1 MQARRRLVKDVEGAP
16 GRAARQLL
24 GELDPLRFAAGQ
36 RRRLLA
42 DLHVAQANALERL
55 HLVAD
60 RRHRLEQ
67 VRRLLDRHV
76 EHVGDRP
83 VPVAHLERLAIV
95 ALALAHV
102 AGDVDI
108 RQKVHLDLDHAI
120 ALAGLAPAALDVERE
135 PPWQIAARLGLRQAG
150 EPVAD
155 GSEGAGIG
163 GRIGARSAADRRLVD
178 VDHLVDLVEAV
189 DAVVRRRRVA
199 RAVQAARGGLVERVD
214 NQRRFAAARDA
225 GDAGEEP
232 KRNRRR
238 HIFQVVAARADD
250 GELAA
255 GVGGAAARRD
265 RDRPLAGQELA
276 GQRIRIGGDLGRRS
290 PGDDLAAMYAGAGAD
305 VDDII
310 GGPDRVLVV
319 LDHDHRIAEPAQ
331 AAQRVEEP
339 RIVALVEADRRLVEH
354 IEHAG
359 EAGADLR
366 SEPDA
371 LALAARQRA
380 RRAR

>member
-1 MQARRRLVKDVEGAP
+1 MRSCGAGGSLAP
-16 GRAARQLL
+16 LRAAC
-24 GELDPLRFAAGQ
+24 
-36 RRRLLA
+36 
-42 DLHVAQANALERL
+42 
-55 HLVAD
+55 
-60 RRHRLEQ
+60 
-67 VRRLLDRHV
+67 
-76 EHVGDRP
+76 
-83 VPVAHLERLAIV
+83 
-95 ALALAHV
+95 
-102 AGDVDI
+102 
-108 RQKVHLDLDHAI
+108 
-120 ALAGLAPAALDVERE
+120 
-135 PPWQIAARLGLRQAG
+135 
-150 EPVAD
+150 
-155 GSEGAGIG
+155 
-163 GRIGARSAADRRLVD
+163 
-178 VDHLVDLVEAV
+178 
-189 DAVVRRRRVA
+189 
-199 RAVQAARGGLVERVD
+199 GGLVERVD

-225 GDAGEEP
+225 GDACEEP

-250 GELAA
+250 GQLAA
-255 GVGGAAARRD
+255 GLGGAAARRD

-339 RIVALVEADRRLVEH
+339 GVVALVEADRRLVEH

-359 EAGADLR
+359 EARADLR
-366 SEPDA
+366 GEPDA

-380 RRAR
+380 RRARQRK